1 VTFAHSV
8 VGPESLWQTW
18 NLAPPV
24 VLGIVLIAL
33 SYGRGVLVLR
43 RNRRGPGLRKIA
55 CFYAGLLV
63 VIASLVS
70 PLDALGASLF
80 SAHMVQHL
88 MLILVG
94 APLLVLGAPVVPMML
109 SLPRSARAVTRSI
122 ERVRAVDAASRAVMK
137 PVVVLALHSIAL
149 WAWHLPSLYQAA
161 LGDDGL
167 HGIEHVSFVATAMLF
182 WALVIGYRRRR
193 RLGYGPA
200 IMLTFVTAL
209 QSAALGVV
217 LTFASTV
224 LYRVHTGRTGAW
236 GLSALED
243 QQLAGAIMWIPAGI
257 VYLGVMCALFVA
269 WMRSM
274 ERPVTAGGE
283 VRP

>member
-18 NLAPPV
+18 NLAPTV
-24 VLGIVLIAL
+24 LLGIALIAL

-43 RNRRGPGLRKIA
+43 RNRRGPGLRRVA
-55 CFYAGLLV
+55 SFYAGLLV
-63 VIASLVS
+63 VMGSLVS

-88 MLILVG
+88 MLIMVG
-94 APLLVLGAPVVPMML
+94 APLMVLGAPVVPMML
-109 SLPRSARAVTRSI
+109 SVPRSARAVMRSI
-122 ERVRAVDAASRAVMK
+122 ERVQVIETASRTVMN

-161 LGDDGL
+161 LGKDGL

-182 WALVIGYRRRR
+182 WALVIGNRRRR
-193 RLGYGPA
+193 RLGHGPA
-200 IMLTFVTAL
+200 ILLTFVTAL

-224 LYRVHTGRTGAW
+224 LYRVHTGRTQAW
-236 GLSALED
+236 GLTALED

-257 VYLGVMCALFVA
+257 FYLGVMCALFVG

-283 VRP
+283 ARP

>member
-1 VTFAHSV
+1 MTFAHSA

-18 NLAPPV
+18 NLAP
-24 VLGIVLIAL
+24 LALIGILLTAA
-33 SYGRGVLVLR
+33 SYGRGILVLR
-43 RNRRGPGLRKIA
+43 CNRRSPGLRRVV

-63 VIASLVS
+63 VMGSIVS
-70 PLDALGASLF
+70 PLDALSASLF

-94 APLLVLGAPVVPMML
+94 APLLVFGAPVVPMML
-109 SLPRSARAVTRSI
+109 SLPRSTRAVTRSI
-122 ERVRAVDAASRAVMK
+122 ERIRVVDAASRAVMK
-137 PVVVLALHSIAL
+137 PVIVLALHSIVL

-161 LGDDGL
+161 LRDEGL
-167 HGIEHVSFVATAMLF
+167 HGVEHVTLVATAMLF
-182 WALVIGYRRRR
+182 WALVIGRRRRR

-200 IMLTFVTAL
+200 ILLTFVTAL

-217 LTFASTV
+217 LTFASAV
-224 LYRVHTGRTGAW
+224 LYPVHVGRAEAW

-257 VYLGVMCALFVA
+257 VYLGVMCALFA
-269 WMRSM
+269 WWMRSM

-283 VRP
+283 ARP

>member
-1 VTFAHSV
+1 VTVAHSV
-8 VGPESLWQTW
+8 IGPESLWHTW
-18 NLAPPV
+18 SFAPPV
-24 VLGIVLIAL
+24 LLGIVLAGA
-33 SYGRGVLVLR
+33 SYGRGVLLLR
-43 RNRRGPGLRKIA
+43 RNRRSTGLRRVV
-55 CFYAGLLV
+55 CFYAGLFV
-63 VIASLVS
+63 VLASLVS
-70 PLDALGASLF
+70 PLDALSVSLF

-94 APLLVLGAPVVPMML
+94 APMLVFGAPVVPMIL

-122 ERVRAVDAASRAVMK
+122 ERARVVDAASRAVMK

-161 LGDDGL
+161 LRNDGL
-167 HGIEHVSFVATAMLF
+167 HGLEHVSLMATAVLF
-182 WALVIGYRRRR
+182 WALVIGRRRRR

-200 IMLTFVTAL
+200 ILLTFVTAL

-217 LTFASTV
+217 LTFASTA
-224 LYRVHTGRTGAW
+224 LYPVHAGRTETW

-257 VYLGVMCALFVA
+257 IYLAVMCALFFG

-274 ERPVTAGGE
+274 DRPVTAGGE
-283 VRP
+283 ARP

>member
-1 VTFAHSV
+1 
-8 VGPESLWQTW
+8 LWQTW

-24 VLGIVLIAL
+24 LIGIVLIAL

-43 RNRRGPGLRKIA
+43 RNRRGPGLRKVGS
-55 CFYAGLLV
+55 FYAGLLV

-122 ERVRAVDAASRAVMK
+122 ERVRVVDAASRAVMK

-161 LGDDGL
+161 LGDDRL

-182 WALVIGYRRRR
+182 WALVIGNRRRR

-209 QSAALGVV
+209 QGAALGVV

-236 GLSALED
+236 ELSALED

-257 VYLGVMCALFVA
+257 VYLGVMCALFIA
-269 WMRSM
+269 WMRLM